1 MHMEQPL
8 GAGPSLEFRLGQ
20 IEKTA
25 EDLSLFPS
33 DYYVPMG
40 AALTDIEWYSLA
52 AIKKTASQSHAFCT
66 LVRAKNT
73 LSATATIRLQID
85 TAMRIFGLSLIR
97 DIETAGTRLMNG
109 ESYRRLKSRD
119 NEKLTD
125 AYLHQE
131 LNKMYPGVSQ
141 AYEDTSAYVHLS
153 GEHIKN
159 GLVLGPGQLGM
170 FLHLNGTD
178 AARPDDYF
186 FSIVDSFDQ
195 ASRLT
200 ASLIM
205 DFIRTRPG
213 PEVRAQ
219 ELLARRRAAGQL

>member
-1 MHMEQPL
+1 MTEASLPAL
-8 GAGPSLEFRLGQ
+8 SLESRLSG

-25 EDLSLFPS
+25 QELSHFPS
-33 DYYVPMG
+33 EHYAPMG
-40 AALTDIEWYSLA
+40 ASLTDIEWYSLA
-52 AIKKTASQSHAFCT
+52 AVKKTASQSHAFCT

-97 DIETAGTRLMNG
+97 DVETAGARLMNG
-109 ESYRRLKSRD
+109 ESYGKLKSHD

-131 LNKMYPGVSQ
+131 LNKKYPGISQ
-141 AYEDTSAYVHLS
+141 AYQDTSAYVHLS

-159 GLVLGPGQLGM
+159 GLVIGPGQLGL
-170 FLHLNGTD
+170 FFHLNGTD
-178 AARPDDYF
+178 AVRPDEYF
-186 FSIVDSFDQ
+186 YEIVDTFDQ

-200 ASLIM
+200 SSLIM
-205 DFIRTRPG
+205 DFIRSRPG
-213 PEVRAQ
+213 PEVRAL
-219 ELLARRRAAGQL
+219 ELQARREGR